1 MRILLVTGRVAE
13 EGVRAQA
20 KGLNDVDVLVLP
32 ISVASFL
39 TPKTAAKL
47 LKQYDLNKYDMIIL
61 PGTVDGDV
69 SVVEQELGVTTF
81 KGPIHY
87 VNIPEVLGS
96 GVKLSKTM
104 PASEVLRATVEKKVE
119 EEILDSENDWKK
131 LVDESL
137 GFVLGKDRSTLPV
150 SDRLPMR
157 VIAELVNAPLMSNDD
172 IIKRVSYYK
181 SQGANI
187 IDIGMIAGQ
196 PKPDVIAPIIEAI
209 RDTCDS
215 PISIDTLDVEE
226 IKAAIDADVD
236 LILSV
241 DKGNLDEVAPHV
253 KDQTVVV
260 LPTDMKSGWLPKK
273 ASVRIEALEHNISH
287 ARHLGLDRLVGD
299 LVVEPLVWPG
309 LLEALISYSG
319 FKRAHPEIPLLFGIG
334 NATELIDADS
344 PGVNAALTA
353 LAREAGACMLHVPEH
368 SVKTRGSVREVS
380 QASKMVYIAEK
391 RRTPPKDIGLDLLI
405 LKEKRWKELNYDSKI
420 EKTSKLVKAT
430 EDTAFVRDAVGW
442 FKIHVDREKKE
453 IIAVHYPASVDKPG
467 TIVRGRTPHEVYQTI
482 IRLNLVSK
490 LEHAAYLGREL
501 ESAYLALRMGRSYL
515 QDEELF

>member
-1 MRILLVTGRVAE
+1 MQILLVTGRVAE
-13 EGVRAQA
+13 KGVRTQA
-20 KGLNDVDVLVLP
+20 NGLKDVSVLVLP
-32 ISVASFL
+32 VSVASFL

-61 PGTVDGDV
+61 PGTIEGDV
-69 SVVEQELGVTTF
+69 TIVEQELGITTF
-81 KGPIHY
+81 KGPLHY
-87 VNIPEVLGS
+87 VNIQEVLDS
-96 GVKLSKTM
+96 DVKLSKTM
-104 PASEVLRATVEKKVE
+104 PASEVLKSTIEKKAN
-119 EEILDSENDWKK
+119 EEILASESDWKK
-131 LVDESL
+131 LVDES
-137 GFVLGKDRSTLPV
+137 GFVLGKNRTTLPV
-150 SDRLPMR
+150 SDQLPMR
-157 VIAELVNAPLMSNDD
+157 VIAELVNAPLMSQDE
-172 IIKRVSYYK
+172 IIKRVDYYS

-187 IDIGMIAGQ
+187 IDVGMIAGQ
-196 PKPDVIAPIIEAI
+196 PKPEVIASIVKVI
-209 RDTCDS
+209 RGKCDS

-241 DKGNLDEVAPHV
+241 DKGNMDEVAPYV
-253 KDQTVVV
+253 KDQAVVV

-273 ASVRIEALEHNISH
+273 ASERIYALEQNIAH
-287 ARHLGLDRLVGD
+287 ARSLGLKRIVGD

-309 LLEALISYSG
+309 LLETLCSYRG
-319 FKRAHPEIPLLFGIG
+319 FKLAHPDIPLLFGIG

-344 PGVNAALTA
+344 PGVNGALTA

-391 RRTPPKDIGLDLLI
+391 RMTPPKDIGLDLLI
-405 LKEKRWKELNYDSKI
+405 LKEKRWKELVYNSNM
-420 EKTSKLVKAT
+420 EKNTKLVKAT
-430 EDTAFVRDAVGW
+430 EDASFVQDVAGW

-453 IIAVHYPASVDKPG
+453 IIAVHYPASIDKPG
-467 TIVRGRTPHEVYQTI
+467 TIVKGGTPHVVYQTI

-501 ESAYLALRMGRSYL
+501 ESAYLALRTGRSYL